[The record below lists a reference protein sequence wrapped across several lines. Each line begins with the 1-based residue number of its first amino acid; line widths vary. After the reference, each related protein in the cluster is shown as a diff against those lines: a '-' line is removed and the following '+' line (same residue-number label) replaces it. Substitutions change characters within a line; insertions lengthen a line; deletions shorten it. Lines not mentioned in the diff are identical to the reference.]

1 MQRKVKIKVTTKEQL
16 EDDFGYADLGDMCA

>member
-16 EDDFGYADLGDMCA
+16 EDDFGYADLNDMSA

>member
-16 EDDFGYADLGDMCA
+16 EDDFGYADFGDMSA